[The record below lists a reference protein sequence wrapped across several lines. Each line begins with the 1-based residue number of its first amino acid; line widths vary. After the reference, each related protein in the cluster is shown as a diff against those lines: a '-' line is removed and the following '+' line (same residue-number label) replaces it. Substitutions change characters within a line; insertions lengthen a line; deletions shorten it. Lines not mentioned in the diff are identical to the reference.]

1 MRIYELV
8 FIIRPDLP
16 EDEINAAAD
25 LVQQAIEEGG
35 AKIDK
40 VDKWGKK
47 RLAYKVQKHSEGHY
61 FLIQYSLDENLGL
74 PKEVER
80 RMGVSDAVIKY
91 LTIRIDE
98 DLKRLAKLKVRREA
112 RAARRPAS
120 SAPSRPAAPA
130 KPAAPAAA
138 VPGAPPKD
146 APAKAE
152 AAPSEP
158 AASKP
163 DASKPAAGSASSP
176 EADKKTEA

>member
-47 RLAYKVQKHSEGHY
+47 RLAYKVRKHSEGHY
-61 FLIQYSLDENLGL
+61 FLIQYSLEENLDL
-74 PKEVER
+74 PKEIER

-91 LTIRIDE
+91 LTIRIDD
-98 DLKRLAKLKVRREA
+98 DLKRLAKLKARREA

-120 SAPSRPAAPA
+120 SAPSRPQAPA
-130 KPAAPAAA
+130 KPATAAAA
-138 VPGAPPKD
+138 VPGAPTKD
-146 APAKAE
+146 APAKTE
-152 AAPSEP
+152 AAPSK
-158 AASKP
+158 AAEGE
-163 DASKPAAGSASSP
+163 PAAGSASP
-176 EADKKTEA
+176 EANKKTEA